1 MADGVPN
8 KEAEFLPSQVPSG
21 QDILGHIDSQ
31 IYKQLL
37 LFLAIAAVLATGFYI
52 YLRFGQEA
60 NIKSHAQKNN
70 KAATAPDKSKL
81 DQTQQKFTQDQ
92 QRKNDVSMINS
103 ALRSYY
109 LENKVVPDT
118 LDVLVPNLLPKTPV
132 DPQTKTNYTYQRA
145 DDKTSWVVAAILS
158 DGTVFDARGP

>member
-60 NIKSHAQKNN
+60 NVKSHSQKNN
-70 KAATAPDKSKL
+70 KAATAPEKSKL

-92 QRKNDVSMINS
+92 QRKNDIAMINS
-103 ALRSYY
+103 ALKSYY
-109 LENKVVPDT
+109 LENKAAADS
-118 LDVLVPNLLPKTPV
+118 LEKLVPTFLKEVPV
-132 DPQTKTNYTYQRA
+132 DPQTKTYYTYQPTS
-145 DDKTSWVVAAILS
+145 DKRTWVVAAILS
-158 DGTVFDARGP
+158 DGAVFDARGP

>member
-1 MADGVPN
+1 MADAVPN
-8 KEAEFLPSQVPSG
+8 KETEFLPSQVPSG
-21 QDILGHIDSQ
+21 REVLGQIDSQ

-52 YLRFGQEA
+52 YLRVGQEA
-60 NIKSHAQKNN
+60 NVKSPAEKNN
-70 KAATAPDKSKL
+70 KVANTPQKSKL
-81 DQTQQKFTQDQ
+81 NQTQQTSTADQ

-103 ALRSYY
+103 ALKTYY

-118 LDVLVPNLLPKTPV
+118 LDVLVPNLLVKTPV
-132 DPQTKTNYTYQRA
+132 DPQTKTNYTYQT
-145 DDKTSWVVAAILS
+145 DSDKTSWVVAAILS